1 MQHHDKPTCLLY
13 TYTYIY
19 IRPKAIHLI
28 RVHNLHFITT
38 TALYILHIMCFPLVS
53 ATWFPLYKTQE
64 TIYHFALQLILCRHC
79 IFFVQEEERDICR
92 LRKTLLCFDASNSS
106 HFLLIFLLK
115 PQNLAST
122 YITYILHLLRT
133 ICFSAETI
141 EIKITLVDDMFSV
154 CI

>member
-1 MQHHDKPTCLLY
+1 MTNQHVCYIHTLIYISDQKPYILYAIIIFILSPRQLYISSTSCVFLLY
-13 TYTYIY
+13 
-19 IRPKAIHLI
+19 RPHGSLCTK
-28 RVHNLHFITT
+28 
-38 TALYILHIMCFPLVS
+38 
-53 ATWFPLYKTQE
+53 KQE

-79 IFFVQEEERDICR
+79 IFFVQEEERDNCR

-133 ICFSAETI
+133 ICFSAETV